1 MGTGKAAMT
10 KWIACTS
17 VVFALVLGVVPVC
30 AQAPLA
36 AQAPP
41 AKAAIETD
49 DDYSK
54 AMKEIS
60 ALNGALRKSLATP
73 SAADA
78 STAAARLETL
88 FKDVEAYWENRHV
101 EDATTAAKNA
111 VIASQAIAKA
121 VSTHDT
127 AAATAAAQSLGGTC
141 MACHTAHR
149 ERLTYDFY
157 RIK

>member
-1 MGTGKAAMT
+1 MNEGEASMKAWVA
-10 KWIACTS
+10 W
-17 VVFALVLGVVPVC
+17 ALIVC
-30 AQAPLA
+30 ALMLGAVALY

-41 AKAAIETD
+41 AVQAPPGKGTIETD

-60 ALNGALRKSLATP
+60 ALNGALRKTLSSPAT
-73 SAADA
+73 ADA
-78 STAAARLETL
+78 SVSAARMETL
-88 FKDVEAYWENRHV
+88 FKDVEAYWANKHV
-101 EDATTAAKNA
+101 EDATTAARNA
-111 VIASQAIAKA
+111 VAASQAISKA
-121 VSTHDT
+121 VAAHDA
-127 AAATAAAQSLGGTC
+127 AAATAAAQSLGATC